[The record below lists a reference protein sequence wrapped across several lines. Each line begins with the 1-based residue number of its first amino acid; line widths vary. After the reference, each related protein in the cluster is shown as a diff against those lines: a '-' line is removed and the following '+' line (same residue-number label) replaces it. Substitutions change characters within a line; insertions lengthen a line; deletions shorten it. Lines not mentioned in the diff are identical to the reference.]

1 MTGTTLRPCQNE
13 GVLYTCSCSQVSVPA
28 VAAHPP
34 GGRCIQPSCSAP
46 SAAIFAGT
54 GLLTAACC
62 LRSSSSSGATA
73 AAAGAVSAVACALAL
88 WCFDSGTSA
97 APVLSK
103 SDLLAA
109 RDAALRSEPDEL
121 LREQISRNLHFL
133 GEEAQA
139 SVGRALVVIVGVGSV
154 GSHAAALLGRSGVG
168 CLRLVDPARLTV
180 ASCAR
185 HATATP
191 ARVPNSRAGATRD
204 ALRSTVPALSIQVCE
219 TALGAANAATLL
231 AGADM
236 VLLCTRDTPTL
247 AVGLAHS
254 HAAGL
259 RALACLSGPASRGQS
274 AGAHPSLV
282 YLHELLFSPDARSLI
297 RHLRRALPQPMP
309 LPDQLVLAPVPP
321 TLSCWPSDPHSSPS
335 RRGDPPPQRAIPASA
350 AIGHAAASAALCA
363 LGGLVLQPRRNVFPR
378 TTRDAMWRAVAR
390 RERDIFGANVTER
403 TFSQIWPED
412 VEYLVD
418 EVRASGREA
427 RVARVYSSLSRPRR
441 SIFSRRRSHARPW
454 SVPDS
459 PVPSAAHPQVY
470 GRRCAKTGESLGGRS
485 TLVLTRWRAD
495 TPIALDN
502 AILLTK
508 AEAEQ
513 HDARGSLHGQPP
525 AVIAA
530 VDRALG
536 RAGGPLCSE
545 G

>member
-1 MTGTTLRPCQNE
+1 
-13 GVLYTCSCSQVSVPA
+13 
-28 VAAHPP
+28 
-34 GGRCIQPSCSAP
+34 
-46 SAAIFAGT
+46 
-54 GLLTAACC
+54 
-62 LRSSSSSGATA
+62 
-73 AAAGAVSAVACALAL
+73 
-88 WCFDSGTSA
+88 
-97 APVLSK
+97 
-103 SDLLAA
+103 
-109 RDAALRSEPDEL
+109 
-121 LREQISRNLHFL
+121 
-133 GEEAQA
+133 
-139 SVGRALVVIVGVGSV
+139 
-154 GSHAAALLGRSGVG
+154 
-168 CLRLVDPARLTV
+168 
-180 ASCAR
+180 
-185 HATATP
+185 
-191 ARVPNSRAGATRD
+191 
-204 ALRSTVPALSIQVCE
+204 VPALSIQVCE

-321 TLSCWPSDPHSSPS
+321 TLSCWPSEPHSSPS
-335 RRGDPPPQRAIPASA
+335 RRGDPPPPRAIPASA

-418 EVRASGREA
+418 E
-427 RVARVYSSLSRPRR
+427 
-441 SIFSRRRSHARPW
+441 
-454 SVPDS
+454 
-459 PVPSAAHPQVY
+459 VY